1 MLQFTNDEQK
11 AKIESILGKTSIWFS
26 EDENSG
32 LYIDDW
38 ISFDEM
44 AEIVDMLRTT
54 IPQKELFEECWVA
67 YRRKGSKKKSL
78 DYWKKLTDKE
88 KSMVLAHVKAYV
100 SSRELQYQKDF
111 ERYLRDKIFLT
122 VVFQGN
128 QVLYDPTKKADGNKE
143 AYMPICGGALSW
155 NDYYKCFVYV
165 GDFNGNIADGYDDNS
180 RPHGATITLN
190 NGRGTITWNGD
201 TKQWDKI

>member
-32 LYIDDW
+32 LNIDDW
-38 ISFDEM
+38 ISFDAM

-100 SSRELQYQKDF
+100 SSRDVQYQKDF

-128 QVLYDPTKKADGNKE
+128 QVLYDPTKKTDGKTE

-180 RPHGATITLN
+180 RPDGATITLN
-190 NGRGTITWNGD
+190 NGRGTIKWNGD